1 MKKNCLYE
9 RGIGWVQYENEE
21 VFLALRR
28 ERLKICARMRR
39 QKRCG
44 CPKEKQWRCDGVCEG
59 CRFQRTVD
67 VSLNTVLGD
76 SEDLILEN
84 SFLVGANQENISVE
98 KLYAE
103 TKLKRLDE
111 IMPLARQI
119 GILRLEGK
127 SDREIA
133 LTLGIPRTTMYR
145 MVERAKKI
153 LELEFQEN

>member
-1 MKKNCLYE
+1 M
-9 RGIGWVQYENEE
+9 
-21 VFLALRR
+21 
-28 ERLKICARMRR
+28 
-39 QKRCG
+39 
-44 CPKEKQWRCDGVCEG
+44 
-59 CRFQRTVD
+59 
-67 VSLNTVLGD
+67 
-76 SEDLILEN
+76 
-84 SFLVGANQENISVE
+84 VGANQENISVE

-145 MVERAKKI
+145 MLERAKKI